1 MALYPEIVAGY
12 AAARELLAG
21 TDVAVKDPATFG
33 TAMPTDMVELL
44 ASFPPAYSV
53 EAVPLYEGINVIRN
67 GRYGFTGTFTGT
79 SEIVRY
85 PVAHDAPDF
94 TVRLGEAL
102 MPVIERNLAD
112 AAAEREREHAAN
124 PGGVHE
130 SSEAIREIW

>member
-12 AAARELLAG
+12 AAARELLAS
-21 TDVAVKDPATFG
+21 TDVAVKNPATFG
-33 TAMPTDMVELL
+33 TAMPTDMVELF

-53 EAVPLYEGINVIRN
+53 EAVPLPEGINVVRN
-67 GRYGFTGTFTGT
+67 GRYGFTGTN
-79 SEIVRY
+79 EIVRY

-94 TVRLGEAL
+94 TARLGEAL

-112 AAAEREREHAAN
+112 AAAEREREHAAD